1 MFFTYIVNEVVPS
14 VFEVRTKYTTMVT
27 FRVELVFRVGCVM
40 AANERRE
47 QNTSRHHF
55 GSTTIEKVVQ
65 VEHALLSKLS
75 CNRRVAAKNPKA
87 AFVVKRRTL
96 ICHCCW
102 YLHAQ
107 PAIVVL

>member
-1 MFFTYIVNEVVPS
+1 VFFTYIVNEVVPS
-14 VFEVRTKYTTMVT
+14 VFEVRTNTKTMVT
-27 FRVELVFRVGCVM
+27 FRVDLVFRVGCVM
-40 AANERRE
+40 AAKERRE
-47 QNTSRHHF
+47 HNTTRHHF
-55 GSTTIEKVVQ
+55 GSTTIQKVVQ
-65 VEHALLSKLS
+65 VQHALLSKLS
-75 CNRRVAAKNPKA
+75 CYSRVAAENPRA

>member
-1 MFFTYIVNEVVPS
+1 
-14 VFEVRTKYTTMVT
+14 MVT
-27 FRVELVFRVGCVM
+27 FGVELVFRVGCVM
-40 AANERRE
+40 PANERRE
-47 QNTSRHHF
+47 QNTARHQF

-65 VEHALLSKLS
+65 VEHALLSILS
-75 CNRRVAAKNPKA
+75 CNIRVAAKNPKA

-96 ICHCCW
+96 ICDCCW

>member
-1 MFFTYIVNEVVPS
+1 VFFTYIVNEVVPS
-14 VFEVRTKYTTMVT
+14 VFEVRTKRNIMVT
-27 FRVELVFRVGCVM
+27 FRVDLVFRVGCVV

-47 QNTSRHHF
+47 HNTTRHHF
-55 GSTTIEKVVQ
+55 GRTAIKKVVQ

-75 CNRRVAAKNPKA
+75 CYSRVPAKNPRA

-96 ICHCCW
+96 ICQCCW
-102 YLHAQ
+102 YLNAQ

>member
-14 VFEVRTKYTTMVT
+14 VFEVRTKYKTMVT
-27 FRVELVFRVGCVM
+27 FWVDLVFRVGSVM
-40 AANERRE
+40 AANDSRE
-47 QNTSRHHF
+47 HNTTRHHF
-55 GSTTIEKVVQ
+55 GSTTMKKVVQ

-75 CNRRVAAKNPKA
+75 CYSRVPAKNPRA